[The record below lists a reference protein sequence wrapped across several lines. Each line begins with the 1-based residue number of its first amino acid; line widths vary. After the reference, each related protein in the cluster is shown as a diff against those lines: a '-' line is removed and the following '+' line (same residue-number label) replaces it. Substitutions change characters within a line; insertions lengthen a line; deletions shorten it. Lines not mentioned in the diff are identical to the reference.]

1 MKLQLMHKNE
11 DFFFNKIPSFIV
23 IIITFL
29 LITGH
34 FLIDLAVSM
43 SAILLLLIQLKINY

>member
-23 IIITFL
+23 IILPFL
-29 LITGH
+29 LITGP
-34 FLIDLAVSM
+34 FLSDLAVSI
-43 SAILLLLIQLKINY
+43 SAILFIINSIKINY